1 MVAPLKIL
9 HYKRLESTNTMA
21 YRLAEKSAP
30 DWTVVA
36 ADVQTKGRGRGRNK
50 WKSPKGGLWFS
61 IILRPNLPG
70 SRLSLLQF
78 LTAIATRTALEDET
92 GLGVKLKWPNDLV
105 IGKEKLGG
113 ILVESKTLGA
123 QVSFAILG
131 VGLNINQDKAQLP
144 PRAISLQLASG
155 RQHNIRA
162 LLTAILRQIG
172 SSFDLLNQPSKLM
185 EEWWRNCVH
194 RPMRVRI
201 TDLARSVTGIS
212 RGIDEDG
219 ALLIETDGHRIRR
232 VSEGSLD
239 ILDD

>member
-9 HYKRLESTNTMA
+9 HFKRLESTNTTA
-21 YRLAEKSAP
+21 YQLAEKSAP

-36 ADVQTKGRGRGRNK
+36 ADVQTKGRGRGQNK

-61 IILRPNLPG
+61 IILR
-70 SRLSLLQF
+70 SRLSGQTLPLLQF
-78 LTAIATRTALEDET
+78 LTAVATRTAVENET

-105 IGKEKLGG
+105 IGKAKLGG
-113 ILVESKTLGA
+113 ILIESKTLGA

-131 VGLNINQDKAQLP
+131 VGLNINQSKAQLP
-144 PRAISLQLASG
+144 SGATSLQLVSG
-155 RQHNIRA
+155 KQQDIR
-162 LLTAILRQIG
+162 LLLRAVLHQIR
-172 SSFDLLNQPSKLM
+172 SSFDLLDQPSKLM

-201 TDLARSVTGIS
+201 TDSSRAVTGIS
-212 RGIDEDG
+212 RGIDENG
-219 ALLIETDGHRIRR
+219 ALIIETDDHRIRR
-232 VSEGSLD
+232 VTEGSLG

>member
-9 HYKRLESTNTMA
+9 YYKRLESTNTTA
-21 YRLAEKSAP
+21 YRLAEQSAP

-61 IILRPNLPG
+61 IILRPKLSGQRLP
-70 SRLSLLQF
+70 LLQF
-78 LTAIATRTALEDET
+78 LTVVATRTAVENET

-105 IGKEKLGG
+105 IGKAKLGG
-113 ILVESKTLGA
+113 ILIESKTLGA

-131 VGLNINQDKAQLP
+131 VGLNINQSKAQLP
-144 PRAISLQLASG
+144 PGATSLQLVSG
-155 RQHNIRA
+155 KQQNIRV
-162 LLTAILRQIG
+162 LLRAVLHQIR
-172 SSFDLLNQPSKLM
+172 SSFDLFDEPSKLM

-201 TDLARSVTGIS
+201 ADSSRDVTGIS
-212 RGIDEDG
+212 RGIDENG

-232 VSEGSLD
+232 VSEGSLG

>member
-9 HYKRLESTNTMA
+9 HFKRLESTNTTA
-21 YRLAEKSAP
+21 YRLAEQSAP
-30 DWTVVA
+30 DWTVVV

-61 IILRPNLPG
+61 IILRPKLPG
-70 SRLSLLQF
+70 SKLPLLQF

-123 QVSFAILG
+123 QISYAILG

-144 PRAISLQLASG
+144 LGAISLQLASG
-155 RQHNIRA
+155 RQHNIRL
-162 LLTAILRQIG
+162 LLTTILRQIR
-172 SSFDLLNQPSKLM
+172 SSFDLLDQPSKLM

-201 TDLARSVTGIS
+201 TDSARAVTGIS
-212 RGIDEDG
+212 RGIDENG
-219 ALLIETDGHRIRR
+219 ALLIETDDHRIRR
-232 VSEGSLD
+232 VSEGSLG